1 MVALVGGHISLL
13 LPKIQLQIA
22 GDKNLYKLSIKC
34 ITSRIT
40 VNAYMAISMQI
51 IYTYAPNILS
61 MSAATTMTTKGQS
74 DWAQRDDVGCLF
86 AQFIGSR

>member
-1 MVALVGGHISLL
+1 MVALVDGHISLL

-22 GDKNLYKLSIKC
+22 GGQNLYKLSIKC

-51 IYTYAPNILS
+51 TYTYMRPIYIVHDSSNNNDNKRANW
-61 MSAATTMTTKGQS
+61 Q
-74 DWAQRDDVGCLF
+74 D
-86 AQFIGSR
+86 